1 MRAVFIYFFNI
12 FHENE
17 RSISVPRAGFSYI
30 LLFYAV
36 RINLVPGTSCVHF
49 VRSFTVN
56 LYLTFRNKHTK
67 TTFLKTQRSSSFSHI
82 LYLKQNIFV
91 FTTTLKLSQNGTY
104 QTNRT

>member
-56 LYLTFRNKHTK
+56 LYSHSAKNTPKQPFSKHNAPPHSPIFYIFNKI
-67 TTFLKTQRSSSFSHI
+67 SSF
-82 LYLKQNIFV
+82 LQ
-91 FTTTLKLSQNGTY
+91 QP
-104 QTNRT
+104 

>member
-36 RINLVPGTSCVHF
+36 RINLEYQVRVVYILYDLLPSIVPHI
-49 VRSFTVN
+49 
-56 LYLTFRNKHTK
+56 RNKHTK

>member
-36 RINLVPGTSCVHF
+36 RINLVPGTSCVILYDLLP
-49 VRSFTVN
+49 SM
-56 LYLTFRNKHTK
+56 YLTFRK
-67 TTFLKTQRSSSFSHI
+67 
-82 LYLKQNIFV
+82 
-91 FTTTLKLSQNGTY
+91 
-104 QTNRT
+104 